1 MAQTILDLIPV
12 LKSGFSVFNRML
24 SDLQGIGVPCGR
36 FAFLRAAREFIPE
49 LFDYS
54 KPVCPREMF
63 CLRYQQPCNS
73 YMEQQ
78 SDKLQDRLRGDDA
91 KQPGRP
97 AFALQAGGAS
107 VNTLGEE
114 VGTLINTSA

>member
-1 MAQTILDLIPV
+1 
-12 LKSGFSVFNRML
+12 ML

-54 KPVCPREMF
+54 KLVCTREMF

-73 YMEQQ
+73 IHGTTVRQAARPPAWY
-78 SDKLQDRLRGDDA
+78 RGEA
-91 KQPGRP
+91 ARPPGRSI
-97 AFALQAGGAS
+97 QAGGAS
-107 VNTLGEE
+107 INTLGEE